1 MIIQDRKHMFGTCIK
16 KGNIQHKIIK
26 FQNQV
31 QRNNIFNPGAG
42 TSSLPETAS
51 GSSMRVNLE
60 EEEDNSQP

>member
-1 MIIQDRKHMFGTCIK
+1 MITQDRKHMFGTCIK
-16 KGNIQHKIIK
+16 KGNFIK
-26 FQNQV
+26 FQDLI
-31 QRNNIFNPGAG
+31 QRNIIFNPGAG